1 MTDFEKF
8 KEVIDKKFANFQ
20 LKIDDTETKTIW
32 KIKDCEELLKQ
43 RVNKQYIT
51 NSIESAEERL

>member
-1 MTDFEKF
+1 MDKLRETSE
-8 KEVIDKKFANFQ
+8 KKFAHFQ

-43 RVNKQYIT
+43 RVNK
-51 NSIESAEERL
+51 